1 MIEGEFDGIFDGNLL
16 VGRPEGKAVVK
27 IVGVFIGNKVDGF
40 KVGTDVDKIVGF
52 MIG

>member
-1 MIEGEFDGIFDGNLL
+1 M
-16 VGRPEGKAVVK
+16 K